1 MQWCNRSRVWREAAP
16 AAEHRAQGQSLNQPS
31 CGPQDTQKRLD
42 HMPWFSFTPATNP
55 GMQDA
60 LRALQSTNQSRA
72 NTDNSEICLR
82 SALLIQTKL
91 LPGKA
96 RELPNYRAQL
106 SDLLAR
112 WTPSA
117 ACFQG
122 VLFPTV
128 LSHLESG
135 GCFYQPLLQTGPRRE
150 KRSNNCCV
158 RWCGACRLSLLL
170 LPHKSRRAPARSL
183 SLEIHP

>member
-16 AAEHRAQGQSLNQPS
+16 AAEHTVQGEALNRLLWPPP
-31 CGPQDTQKRLD
+31 GHPKMLD
-42 HMPWFSFTPATNP
+42 HMPWFSFTHAMNP

-60 LRALQSTNQSRA
+60 LRALQNTNQSVA
-72 NTDNSEICLR
+72 NADNSEICFR

-91 LPGKA
+91 LAGKA

-112 WTPSA
+112 WTPL
-117 ACFQG
+117 CFQG
-122 VLFPTV
+122 ALLPTL
-128 LSHLESG
+128 LSHLG
-135 GCFYQPLLQTGPRRE
+135 VW
-150 KRSNNCCV
+150 K
-158 RWCGACRLSLLL
+158 LL
-170 LPHKSRRAPARSL
+170 LPTSAANKTQERKAKQLLCQVVWGLQVVPAPPPAWPHRSRRAPAPSL